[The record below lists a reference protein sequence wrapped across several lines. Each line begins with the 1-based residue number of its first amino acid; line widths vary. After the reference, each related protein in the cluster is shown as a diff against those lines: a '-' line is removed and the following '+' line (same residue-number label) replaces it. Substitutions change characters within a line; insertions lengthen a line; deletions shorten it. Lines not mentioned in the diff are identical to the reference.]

1 MFTED
6 GFKDFAKELAELNGL
21 TLKLARH
28 YAALIGDTP
37 EMDEDGLVVGRGD
50 SDEILARVRM
60 PDAQ

>member
-1 MFTED
+1 MFTSE
-6 GFKDFAKELAELNGL
+6 GLEEFAKDLACVNNLPIE
-21 TLKLARH
+21 KARH

-37 EMDEDGLVVGRGD
+37 EMDEDGLVVVRGD